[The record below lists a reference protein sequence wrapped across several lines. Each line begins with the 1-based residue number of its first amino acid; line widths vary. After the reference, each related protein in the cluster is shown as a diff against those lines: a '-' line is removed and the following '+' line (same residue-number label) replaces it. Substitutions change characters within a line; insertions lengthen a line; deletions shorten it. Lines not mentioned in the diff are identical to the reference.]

1 VYVVATPHEALPAPA
16 HRPARD
22 LIEAVLE
29 NMRQNLEPLKYS
41 TLAPSRYLVY
51 LHASEYARLEGIFG
65 IIQQQ
70 TIRALNE
77 ELDRLNRGSRVERY
91 AERLFKRPTA
101 VIENAAADWHVQ
113 FLADADGDLKPGD
126 VLVAS
131 ELLLPESP
139 ELGAGGRTRR
149 ITTVHIGSRVT
160 IREPLIFEGPVAR
173 PAERPADT
181 PAHTS
186 SAQTTSAQVP
196 SGLTT
201 SAQTTSSHARAVP
214 SPVLARIAYEDDG
227 GRHAYEVAKASVSV
241 GRGGVAYP
249 VDIRI
254 VSSVDVSREHA
265 RVRHDAETGRFFLID
280 LSTLGTTLDGQP
292 VPRGYDETRFRC
304 PIARASAWPAWS
316 SSTSRRSARDPS
328 PVGPLRSAGGA
339 GRPRGQHCGQHR
351 GERRRPCGRQCV
363 DRREAAPIAHVHRTR
378 LPGRRRD
385 RPRPPAGRQRG
396 SVPR

>member
-1 VYVVATPHEALPAPA
+1 MANPHEALPAPA

-51 LHASEYARLEGIFG
+51 VHASEYARLEGILG

-77 ELDRLNRGSRVERY
+77 ELGRLNRGSRVGRY
-91 AERLFKRPTA
+91 AERLFKRPSA

-139 ELGAGGRTRR
+139 ELGAGARTRR

-160 IREPLIFEGPVAR
+160 IREPIILEGPVAR
-173 PAERPADT
+173 PAERPVES
-181 PAHTS
+181 PAHTT
-186 SAQTTSAQVP
+186 SARTTSAP
-196 SGLTT
+196 TTLAPPTSGQTRP
-201 SAQTTSSHARAVP
+201 AQ

-227 GRHAYEVAKASVSV
+227 GRHAYEVVKASVSV

-292 VPRGYDETRFRC
+292 VPRGYDEADGSKRENGLEVPLPDR
-304 PIARASAWPAWS
+304 ARIGLAGLVFLDFQAI
-316 SSTSRRSARDPS
+316 RS
-328 PVGPLRSAGGA
+328 
-339 GRPRGQHCGQHR
+339 
-351 GERRRPCGRQCV
+351 
-363 DRREAAPIAHVHRTR
+363 
-378 LPGRRRD
+378 
-385 RPRPPAGRQRG
+385 
-396 SVPR
+396 